1 MIKTIE
7 ENKLTVTI
15 KRLSCEFNLFWK
27 FICLNKNNDQN
38 KTNLPLPPSTSV
50 KVFLIAENYQAY
62 VFEIFRLSV
71 CFY

>member
-1 MIKTIE
+1 MIRTKQTY
-7 ENKLTVTI
+7 
-15 KRLSCEFNLFWK
+15 
-27 FICLNKNNDQN
+27 
-38 KTNLPLPPSTSV
+38 PLPPSTSV